1 MMFIFNCNISREIIG
16 PDLVFVILKMSNE
29 DRRKRV
35 VERHLG
41 DENITDIMDVGS
53 QYYLVKT
60 WMISLCS

>member
-1 MMFIFNCNISREIIG
+1 MMFIFNCYTSREIIG
-16 PDLVFVILKMSNE
+16 PDLVFVILRMSNE

-53 QYYLVKT
+53 QYYLVKS
-60 WMISLCS
+60 WIIIL